1 MYCLCIS
8 LLLAQFTFMGHS
20 NNKNSAIN
28 ESLTELYSEAYIRV
42 DKFHTSHC
50 EHMLTQQNLSQ
61 RVFNRNKKVKL

>member
-1 MYCLCIS
+1 
-8 LLLAQFTFMGHS
+8 MGHS

-28 ESLTELYSEAYIRV
+28 ESLTELYSEAYVRV
-42 DKFHTSHC
+42 DKCHTSHC